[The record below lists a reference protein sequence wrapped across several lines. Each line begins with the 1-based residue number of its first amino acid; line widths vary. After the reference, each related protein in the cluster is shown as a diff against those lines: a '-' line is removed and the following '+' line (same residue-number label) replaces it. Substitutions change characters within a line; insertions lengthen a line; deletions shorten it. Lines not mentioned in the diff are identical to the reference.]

1 MHVYLTQGVKQ
12 FVIYSISM
20 VFMIANIPMSF
31 YVLMLCY
38 VRFCYMKINLSC
50 VWSEQYQL
58 TVLDANVQT
67 LTKVI

>member
-38 VRFCYMKINLSC
+38 VRFCYMKINLS
-50 VWSEQYQL
+50 VVFGLNS
-58 TVLDANVQT
+58 
-67 LTKVI
+67 IS